1 MFKLILTAVK
11 FSPASLYA
19 LEISAKL
26 AKSYDSK
33 LYLFHALDYRLQE
46 YTTADPRMTEVLEDT
61 EKRFETEIFPR
72 LEGLSG
78 VKYEFRP
85 ADPALEVC
93 KIAQAHKVDLIVLG
107 CHQILEKIGLG
118 RVDYVGMTILEK
130 APCPIMLVPF
140 NG

>member
-1 MFKLILTAVK
+1 MFKLILAAVK

-19 LEISAKL
+19 LEISAQL
-26 AKSYDSK
+26 AKSNDAS

-46 YTTADPRMTEVLEDT
+46 YTTSDPRMTKVLADT
-61 EKRFETEIFPR
+61 EKRFETDVFPL
-72 LEGLSG
+72 LEGISG
-78 VKYEFRP
+78 VKYEYRP

-93 KIAQAHKVDLIVLG
+93 KLARAHNADLIVLG

>member
-1 MFKLILTAVK
+1 MFKLILSAVK

-19 LEISAKL
+19 LEKSAQL
-26 AKSYDSK
+26 ARSYDSK

-46 YTTADPRMTEVLEDT
+46 LTTTDPRITEVFKDT
-61 EKRFETEIFPR
+61 EKKFETQVIPR
-72 LEGLSG
+72 LRGLSG
-78 VKYEFRP
+78 VQYEYRP

-93 KIAQAHKVDLIVLG
+93 KIARANKVDLIVLG